1 MWEARSSQM
10 RFGQLA
16 SVLRP
21 CPKSQLHE
29 HIARLCVLYE
39 DLRVEMAGITQE
51 EIGPLEAISEDKY
64 RRNYF
69 LRRSVATLREFAETY
84 RLLSKCSDLQL
95 LTKSFNQ
102 VAARRW
108 ERALSFF
115 LKHESFFKL
124 VRNDIGGHF
133 GLNAAVYSLSTLGP
147 TITGKIEYARY
158 RDKGQ
163 GVKLHFASEIAARAY
178 LKH

>member
-1 MWEARSSQM
+1 
-10 RFGQLA
+10 
-16 SVLRP
+16 
-21 CPKSQLHE
+21 
-29 HIARLCVLYE
+29 
-39 DLRVEMAGITQE
+39 MAGITQE

-163 GVKLHFASEIAARAY
+163 GVKLHFASEIAARAH
-178 LKH
+178 LKHLKGTTEERKLSYLLRRIVVGYRHAIWTADVVVFYYLWPRFGK